1 MNEVERM
8 SPAGGRSGME
18 FILTRSEGPF
28 LFPQKKKQSLP
39 RQAGPLGFNS
49 ARPGNTRGNH
59 LLREDGFPVK
69 AVILAGGEGLR
80 LRPISAGLP
89 KPMVPFLDRP
99 VLEHVIGLLKRHGI
113 TDLALTLQAMPQT
126 VASWLGDGA
135 ELGVKLTYFVEREPL
150 GTAGSVKRCM
160 SWLGE
165 EDFLVIS
172 GDIITDIDLTEA
184 AGFHRASRAAATLV
198 LCRHSSPLEYGQVLT
213 GDDGKVRSFVEKP
226 AWSQVL
232 TDTVNTG
239 IYFLTA
245 KAMEGVPEGTA
256 YDFSR
261 DLFPRL
267 LEQGAP
273 LYGHI
278 ASGSWW
284 DIGDCGA
291 YLDCAAQVLSGRS
304 GIDLGLP
311 LRAPGIWAAEEPPA
325 DVTLVPPCWIG
336 PGVTLGAGSLLGPH
350 AILSRGSS
358 VGRRS
363 LVQRSVLMEEAR
375 VGDRCTLYGAVLCR
389 GASAGRGAVLNEGA
403 VLGAESAAGENSILM
418 ERVKVW
424 PGLRVRDEARLT
436 TSLVAGGASG
446 MVSFGD
452 GGVIRG
458 TLEEGISPAL
468 LLAIGGS
475 LGAGGRV
482 GLGASGTP
490 CARMLAR
497 CAAGGAAA
505 AGAEVLLH
513 DGTCPAAGAWAAE
526 RYALPV
532 SLFVEQEGER
542 LFLHFFDS
550 RGLPLSRA
558 RQRRLEGALLRG
570 EVHRAAAER
579 VGTWEHLSGIPAAHA
594 ADAARRARYGR
605 GPLTPV
611 AVSVPGTSP
620 ADRLLASTLEDLGCV
635 VLGKR
640 SAGVPGFAA
649 EYGGLRL
656 SAWDEEG
663 RALPPEQMLALV
675 SLIELENGGG
685 RVALPAGSPVAIQ
698 ALAGQQEGAVLTLDR
713 DGPEAE
719 ALYAG
724 LPALRDAAFA
734 AARVCAR
741 LGRTGERLATL
752 AARVPRFV
760 VLRREVPL
768 RRGRGAVM
776 HDLAQRLGGEAGQGV
791 RVSGEEGVVWLSPLS
806 RRSALRVSVEAASM
820 EAAEELCARYAEEV
834 RRTDQRE

>member
-1 MNEVERM
+1 M
-8 SPAGGRSGME
+8 
-18 FILTRSEGPF
+18 
-28 LFPQKKKQSLP
+28 
-39 RQAGPLGFNS
+39 
-49 ARPGNTRGNH
+49 
-59 LLREDGFPVK
+59 K

-261 DLFPRL
+261 DLFPKL

-291 YLDCAAQVLSGRS
+291 YLDSAAQVLSGRS

-350 AILSRGSS
+350 AILGRGSS
-358 VGRRS
+358 VGRRRRPGWGTAAPS
-363 LVQRSVLMEEAR
+363 TE
-375 VGDRCTLYGAVLCR
+375 RC
-389 GASAGRGAVLNEGA
+389 SAGGPP
-403 VLGAESAAGENSILM
+403 
-418 ERVKVW
+418 
-424 PGLRVRDEARLT
+424 PG
-436 TSLVAGGASG
+436 GGPS
-446 MVSFGD
+446 S
-452 GGVIRG
+452 
-458 TLEEGISPAL
+458 T
-468 LLAIGGS
+468 
-475 LGAGGRV
+475 
-482 GLGASGTP
+482 
-490 CARMLAR
+490 
-497 CAAGGAAA
+497 
-505 AGAEVLLH
+505 
-513 DGTCPAAGAWAAE
+513 
-526 RYALPV
+526 
-532 SLFVEQEGER
+532 
-542 LFLHFFDS
+542 
-550 RGLPLSRA
+550 
-558 RQRRLEGALLRG
+558 
-570 EVHRAAAER
+570 
-579 VGTWEHLSGIPAAHA
+579 
-594 ADAARRARYGR
+594 R
-605 GPLTPV
+605 GPSWGP
-611 AVSVPGTSP
+611 
-620 ADRLLASTLEDLGCV
+620 
-635 VLGKR
+635 
-640 SAGVPGFAA
+640 
-649 EYGGLRL
+649 
-656 SAWDEEG
+656 
-663 RALPPEQMLALV
+663 RAPP
-675 SLIELENGGG
+675 
-685 RVALPAGSPVAIQ
+685 
-698 ALAGQQEGAVLTLDR
+698 
-713 DGPEAE
+713 
-719 ALYAG
+719 
-724 LPALRDAAFA
+724 
-734 AARVCAR
+734 
-741 LGRTGERLATL
+741 GRT
-752 AARVPRFV
+752 
-760 VLRREVPL
+760 
-768 RRGRGAVM
+768 
-776 HDLAQRLGGEAGQGV
+776 
-791 RVSGEEGVVWLSPLS
+791 
-806 RRSALRVSVEAASM
+806 AS
-820 EAAEELCARYAEEV
+820 
-834 RRTDQRE
+834 